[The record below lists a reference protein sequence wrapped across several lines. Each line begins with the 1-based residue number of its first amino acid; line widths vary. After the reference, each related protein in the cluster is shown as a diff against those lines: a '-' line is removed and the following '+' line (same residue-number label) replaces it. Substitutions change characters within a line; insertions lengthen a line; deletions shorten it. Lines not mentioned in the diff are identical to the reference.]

1 MKQEI
6 KSERSRRLILDAAL
20 DLFSHQG
27 YRSTSVR
34 DIAERAGVSTGNL
47 YHHFPDKENMYLAL
61 FDEYWREIADPEFP
75 LNKALAT
82 GTFPE
87 NLEEIGRAAEST
99 VRDYRKY
106 IALIY
111 VDVVEFD
118 GSHIRKFYSEMS
130 QRYEHF
136 IESHHGGELEKRL
149 RPEVSPVSALMLS
162 TRFYLNY
169 FTVEILFGVKN
180 HFGKASDEVITEIA
194 DVLRKGMLRPGTA
207 EDATAAPPL
216 GKRARKAV

>member
-34 DIAERAGVSTGNL
+34 DIATHAGVSTGNL
-47 YHHFPDKENMYLAL
+47 YHHFPEKETMYLAL
-61 FDEYWREIADPEFP
+61 FDEYWSEIANPEFP
-75 LNKALAT
+75 LNRALAT

-130 QRYEHF
+130 QRYERF
-136 IESHHGGELEKRL
+136 IESHHGEELEKRL
-149 RPEVSPVSALMLS
+149 RSDVSPVSALMLS

-194 DVLRKGMLRPGTA
+194 DILRKGMLRTGAA
-207 EDATAAPPL
+207 EEAPSPPVR
-216 GKRARKAV
+216 KRRRRVG